1 MERIISY
8 ITKQELLEILN
19 LKEFD
24 AEIRIEDLD
33 GTEYK
38 IKETYWDGDI
48 YSLTIRLD
56 HEPEDC

>member
-8 ITKQELLEILN
+8 MTKQELLEILN